1 MKESSII
8 KITAILALT
17 TLEALNLLL
26 LKVDGNILMTISALI
41 GGIAGYEIGRRIKE

>member
-17 TLEALNLLL
+17 VLEALNLCL
-26 LKVDGNILMTISALI
+26 LKVDGSILMTISAII
-41 GGIAGYEIGRRIKE
+41 GGIAGYEIGKKVKE